1 LRIPTLL
8 LLGGDSPPFLV
19 EATRRLQETIPGV
32 LCVVMPGQQHVA
44 MDTAPDQFLE
54 HVIAFLD

>member
-32 LCVVMPGQQHVA
+32 LCVVMPGQQHVG